1 MAKYNTTYC
10 RHLIVPLIS
19 IILFQAC
26 SEKTQPISD
35 PAARVGDRWLSKS
48 EVRRNIPAGVS
59 EADSIK
65 AANAFINNWV
75 ENEATMIIAERN
87 IPDTEEINCLVE
99 NYRRELLMWEYR
111 KRKAEENVTDP
122 VLTEDQIEE
131 YISLNADA
139 FMLDHPIVK
148 GIYIKIP
155 EDAPELAEVI
165 KLYQSDRP
173 DDIDRLDKSVS
184 SAVNYEYFRDTWM
197 NWLQIE
203 DRIPY
208 DGFDKSPG
216 TFPIDNKNLE
226 HHFDGYVYLLHITE
240 VIKPGNPMPSSYA
253 QPFVIEAVKR
263 ENALDYDK
271 TLRQLLTTEA
281 LDDGTAQIF

>member
-1 MAKYNTTYC
+1 MANYKTY
-10 RHLIVPLIS
+10 RRLLIPLIT
-19 IILFQAC
+19 IILLQAC
-26 SEKTQPISD
+26 SDKTQPIND

-59 EADSIK
+59 ESDSIK

-75 ENEATMIIAERN
+75 ENEATMIVAERN
-87 IPDTEEINCLVE
+87 IPDTEEINRLVE

-139 FMLDHPIVK
+139 FILDHPIVK

-155 EDAPELAEVI
+155 EDAPELNEVI

-197 NWLQIE
+197 NWL
-203 DRIPY
+203 
-208 DGFDKSPG
+208 
-216 TFPIDNKNLE
+216 
-226 HHFDGYVYLLHITE
+226 HI
-240 VIKPGNPMPSSYA
+240 
-253 QPFVIEAVKR
+253 
-263 ENALDYDK
+263 
-271 TLRQLLTTEA
+271 
-281 LDDGTAQIF
+281 